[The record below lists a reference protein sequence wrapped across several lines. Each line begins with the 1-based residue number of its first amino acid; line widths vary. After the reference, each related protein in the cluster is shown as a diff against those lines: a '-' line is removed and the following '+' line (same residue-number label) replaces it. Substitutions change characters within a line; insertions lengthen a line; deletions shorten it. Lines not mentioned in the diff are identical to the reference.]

1 LFLAKLSRSHNTFSF
16 LFFAE
21 ESVTLIDIF
30 SILLEEPDG
39 NRPKSKKKTQT
50 RTTVTGSMKQDR
62 LEWNEKYRTHPHPAN
77 ATGIVKRFYHLA
89 PGKKVLDIAAG
100 TGRHAI
106 FLARKGFSVDA
117 VDISEAG
124 LVGFAGKYPN
134 IHAICADLDQ
144 FEIPAD
150 RYDLIV
156 DVNFMNRRLFPY
168 IQEGL
173 KPGGVVIFHTLLEP
187 DDIKSTPKHRR
198 DYRLRTNEL
207 LHAFLGMRIVYYSE
221 TVNPETSDSD
231 RTATLVGVK
240 K

>member
-1 LFLAKLSRSHNTFSF
+1 
-16 LFFAE
+16 
-21 ESVTLIDIF
+21 
-30 SILLEEPDG
+30 
-39 NRPKSKKKTQT
+39 
-50 RTTVTGSMKQDR
+50 MKQDR
-62 LEWNEKYRTHPHPAN
+62 FKWNKKYREDFHPAEV
-77 ATGIVKRFYHLA
+77 AGFVKRFYHLA
-89 PGKKVLDIAAG
+89 PGKKALDIAAG
-100 TGRHAI
+100 TGRHTI

-117 VDISEAG
+117 VDISEVG
-124 LVGFAGKYPN
+124 LAEFAGKYPN

-156 DVNFMNRRLFPY
+156 NVKFLNRRLFPY

-173 KPGGVVIFHTLLEP
+173 KPGGVVIFDTLLEP

-198 DYRLRTNEL
+198 DYLLRTNEL
-207 LHAFLGMRIVYYSE
+207 LHAFLGMRIVYYRE
-221 TVNPETSDSD
+221 TVDPETGDSD